1 MMLMFSF
8 WQNFSTLNYF
18 ILFISSKQESLVRE
32 SKIVAIKAQ
41 GNEAWNSRVSIKKG
55 NFICLICRLCIEE
68 SCREGLAETQ
78 GIHTGKI
85 KAILSCFV
93 IPPHFSSALLV
104 FADQG
109 SISRCRVITWFDR
122 NECGPF
128 PHPLHLLIIII
139 LFNFPLFCH
148 SPLPAL
154 SLCCLSPNRWRWG
167 SMTAASFA
175 QPFVRLSPEQIMLT
189 FYKIKISCI

>member
-41 GNEAWNSRVSIKKG
+41 GNEAWNSRVSIKRG
-55 NFICLICRLCIEE
+55 NFICLICPLCIEE
-68 SCREGLAETQ
+68 SGRESFAETQ

-148 SPLPAL
+148 RPPPPPPAHPFPLL
-154 SLCCLSPNRWRWG
+154 SVS
-167 SMTAASFA
+167 
-175 QPFVRLSPEQIMLT
+175 
-189 FYKIKISCI
+189 K